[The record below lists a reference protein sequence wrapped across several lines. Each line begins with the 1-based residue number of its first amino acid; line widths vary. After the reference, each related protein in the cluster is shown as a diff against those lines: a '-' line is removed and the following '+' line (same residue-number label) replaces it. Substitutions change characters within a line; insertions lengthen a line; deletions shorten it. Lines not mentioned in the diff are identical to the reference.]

1 MRLTVA
7 LLAVHCLTNGVW
19 ANGTVSDH
27 VFEPCHVRV
36 KDEVELPAQKEGVIT
51 ELGVI
56 EGTSV
61 KEGDKIGVIDDRE
74 AKAAVKIAKF
84 AEEQAQQKASD
95 DIEARF
101 ASKSA
106 EVAKKDWDRD
116 VEANRRSPGAVPEIE
131 VTQKKLMYE
140 KSQLQIEK
148 AEKDQLLAALDA
160 KTKSAE
166 RAAAEVAL
174 EKRTMFAP
182 FDGEVVRLH
191 REKSEWVNPG
201 DPILTLMRFDKLYAE
216 AKVPVN
222 QFDREELLGQSVTVT
237 VPRARGK
244 EKSLPGKIVH
254 VSQLVESGGYWG
266 VRAEVENTKEGDS
279 WAIQPSLSPRAK
291 MTIHVEQQ

>member
-7 LLAVHCLTNGVW
+7 LLALHWLMGVAL
-19 ANGTVSDH
+19 ANGTVTDH
-27 VFEPCHVRV
+27 VFENCNVRV

-51 ELGVI
+51 ELAVN
-56 EGTSV
+56 EGSSV
-61 KEGDKIGVIDDRE
+61 KEGDQIGVIDDRE

-84 AEEQAQQKASD
+84 AEEQALQKSRD

-101 ASKSA
+101 ATKSA

-116 VEANRRSPGAVPEIE
+116 VAANVRSPGAVPDIE

-148 AEKDQLLAALDA
+148 AQKDQLLSALDA
-160 KTKSAE
+160 KTKTAE
-166 RAAAEVAL
+166 RQAAEVAL
-174 EKRTMFAP
+174 EKRKMIAP

-201 DPILTLMRFDKLYAE
+201 DPILTLMRFDQLYAE
-216 AKVPVN
+216 VYVPASL
-222 QFDREELLGQSVTVT
+222 FDREELLGQRVTVT

-244 EKSLPGKIVH
+244 EKSLSGKIVH
-254 VSQLVESGGYWG
+254 VSQLVESGGYWAI
-266 VRAEVENTKEGDS
+266 RAEIENAKEGSS
-279 WAIQPSLSPRAK
+279 WAIQPSLSALAK
-291 MTIHVEQQ
+291 MTIHVEQ